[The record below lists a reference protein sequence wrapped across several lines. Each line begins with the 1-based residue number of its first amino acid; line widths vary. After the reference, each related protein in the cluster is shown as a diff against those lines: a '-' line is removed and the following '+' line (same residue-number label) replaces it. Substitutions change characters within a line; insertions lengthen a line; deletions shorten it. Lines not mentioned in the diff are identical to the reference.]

1 MRLKKDFIEKI
12 SKKIIKSLVSKN
24 LIVWESSHD
33 KLESI
38 ISEII
43 IDDLMVEDH
52 LNEEVKEL
60 LDSRTDEYE
69 RSMMDYGR
77 VFQLVKSKLARERGL
92 IF

>member
-1 MRLKKDFIEKI
+1 MRLKKEFIERI
-12 SKKIIKSLVSKN
+12 SKRIIESLLRKN
-24 LIVWESSHD
+24 LIIWESSHD

-38 ISEII
+38 ISAII
-43 IDDLMVEDH
+43 VDDLMVEDH
-52 LNEEVKEL
+52 LNDEVKEL

>member
-1 MRLKKDFIEKI
+1 MRLKKEFIEKI
-12 SKKIIKSLVSKN
+12 SRKIIESLLSKN
-24 LIVWESSHD
+24 LIIWESSHD

-52 LNEEVKEL
+52 LNKEVKEL
-60 LDSRTDEYE
+60 LNSRTDEYE

-77 VFQLVKSKLARERGL
+77 VFQLVKSRLARERGL

>member
-1 MRLKKDFIEKI
+1 MRLKKEFIEKI
-12 SKKIIKSLVSKN
+12 SRKIIESLLSKN
-24 LIVWESSHD
+24 LIIWESSHD

-52 LNEEVKEL
+52 LNEEVKDL

-77 VFQLVKSKLARERGL
+77 VFQLVKSRLARERGL

>member
-1 MRLKKDFIEKI
+1 MRLKKEFIERI
-12 SKKIIKSLVSKN
+12 SKRIIESLLRKN
-24 LIVWESSHD
+24 LIIWESSHD

-38 ISEII
+38 ICGII
-43 IDDLMVEDH
+43 VDDLMVEDH

>member
-1 MRLKKDFIEKI
+1 MRLKKEFIEKI
-12 SKKIIKSLVSKN
+12 SKKIIESLLSKN
-24 LIVWESSHD
+24 LIIWESSHD

-38 ISEII
+38 INEII

-60 LDSRTDEYE
+60 LDSRTDEYD

-77 VFQLVKSKLARERGL
+77 VFQLVKSKLARDRGL

>member
-1 MRLKKDFIEKI
+1 MRLKTKFVEKI
-12 SKKIIKSLVSKN
+12 SKKIIDSLIRKD
-24 LIVWESSHD
+24 LIIWEGSRD

-38 ISEII
+38 INNII

-52 LNEEVKEL
+52 LNDEVKEL

>member
-1 MRLKKDFIEKI
+1 MRLKKEFIEKI
-12 SKKIIKSLVSKN
+12 SKKIIESLLSKN

-60 LDSRTDEYE
+60 LDARTDEYE

>member
-1 MRLKKDFIEKI
+1 MRLKKEFIEKI
-12 SKKIIKSLVSKN
+12 SKKIIESLLSKN
-24 LIVWESSHD
+24 LIIWESSPD

-38 ISEII
+38 ISGII
-43 IDDLMVEDH
+43 VDDLMIEDQ

>member
-1 MRLKKDFIEKI
+1 MRLKKEFIEKM
-12 SKKIIKSLVSKN
+12 SKKIIESLLSKN
-24 LIVWESSHD
+24 LIIWESGLD

-38 ISEII
+38 INEII
-43 IDDLMVEDH
+43 TDDLMVEDH

-60 LDSRTDEYE
+60 LDARTDEYE

>member
-1 MRLKKDFIEKI
+1 MRLKKEFIEKI
-12 SKKIIKSLVSKN
+12 SKKIIESLLSKN
-24 LIVWESSHD
+24 LIIWESSHD
-33 KLESI
+33 RLESI
-38 ISEII
+38 ISAIV

>member
-1 MRLKKDFIEKI
+1 MRLKKEFIEKI
-12 SKKIIKSLVSKN
+12 SKKIIESLLSKN
-24 LIVWESSHD
+24 LIIWDGSVE

-38 ISEII
+38 ISGII
-43 IDDLMVEDH
+43 VDDLMIEDY

-60 LDSRTDEYE
+60 LDSRTDEYD

-77 VFQLVKSKLARERGL
+77 VFQMVKSKLARERGL

>member
-1 MRLKKDFIEKI
+1 MRLKKEFIEKI
-12 SKKIIKSLVSKN
+12 SKKIIESLLSKN
-24 LIVWESSHD
+24 LIIWESSHD

-38 ISEII
+38 ICGII
-43 IDDLMVEDH
+43 VDDLMVEDH

>member
-1 MRLKKDFIEKI
+1 MRLKKEFIEKI
-12 SKKIIKSLVSKN
+12 SKKIIESLLSKN
-24 LIVWESSHD
+24 LIIWESSHD

-43 IDDLMVEDH
+43 VDDLMVEDH

>member
-1 MRLKKDFIEKI
+1 MRLKKEFIEKI
-12 SKKIIKSLVSKN
+12 SRKIIESLLSKN
-24 LIVWESSHD
+24 LIIWEGSHD

-92 IF
+92 IL

>member
-1 MRLKKDFIEKI
+1 MRLKKEFIEKI
-12 SKKIIKSLVSKN
+12 SKKIIESLLSKN
-24 LIVWESSHD
+24 LIIWDGGVD

-38 ISEII
+38 ISGII
-43 IDDLMVEDH
+43 VEDLMIEDY

-60 LDSRTDEYE
+60 LDSRTDEYD

-77 VFQLVKSKLARERGL
+77 VFQMVKSKLARERGL

>member
-1 MRLKKDFIEKI
+1 MRLKKDLIEKI

-60 LDSRTDEYE
+60 LDARTDEYE

>member
-1 MRLKKDFIEKI
+1 MRLKKEFIEKI
-12 SKKIIKSLVSKN
+12 SRKIIESLLSKN
-24 LIVWESSHD
+24 LIIWESSHD

-43 IDDLMVEDH
+43 TDDLMVEDH
-52 LNEEVKEL
+52 LNKEVKEL

-77 VFQLVKSKLARERGL
+77 VFQLVKSRLARERGL